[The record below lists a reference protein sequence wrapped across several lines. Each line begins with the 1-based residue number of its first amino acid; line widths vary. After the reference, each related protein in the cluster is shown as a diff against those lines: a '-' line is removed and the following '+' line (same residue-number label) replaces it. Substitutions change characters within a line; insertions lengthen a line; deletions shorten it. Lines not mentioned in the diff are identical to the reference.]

1 MVNHWLLRV
10 GNGENF
16 RNSSTHKIWG
26 INSNHSQNKYFLR
39 TVKKGDK
46 LWFVKKKSKGQLIA
60 VSTYKSYNNRI
71 VGPLIKLNLT
81 NTELGWDETE
91 GNWDIEVHYENLYN
105 ITNCNLLSKIQGAC
119 TIRLYNKKCVIDLPN
134 EYDNIEKYSK
144 VTNTMN

>member
-1 MVNHWLLRV
+1 MVNHWMLRV
-10 GNGENF
+10 GNGKHF
-16 RNSSTHKIWG
+16 INSSTYNIWG
-26 INSNHSQNKYFLR
+26 INSSHSHCKYFLR

-46 LWFVKKKSKGQLIA
+46 LWFVKNCSDGQLIA
-60 VSTYKSYNNRI
+60 VSTYKSYNTRI

-81 NTELGWDETE
+81 NTELGWEKD

-105 ITNCNLLSKIQGAC
+105 ITKCSLLSKIKGPC
-119 TIRLYNKKCVIDLPN
+119 TIRLYNEKCVIDLPN